1 MLMKRSN
8 TVIGLSF
15 LIVVLALSAVLAGFF
30 WSNEGA
36 PFTFTSLR
44 GQTVQIYGHGL
55 YRYDTL
61 FTGAANRGNDVVT
74 LVLAIPLLVYAT
86 LRYWHGSLRGGL
98 LLLGTLV
105 YFLYLYG
112 SYGLGIAFNPI
123 FLVYI
128 ALFSA
133 SLFTFVLLFTSIDRQ
148 LLADH
153 LAPDLPRWGIAIF
166 MFVSGLATLVIWL
179 QPLLDVLRQNKP
191 PTLLGSYTTTIT
203 DVLDLGIITPAT
215 FIAGTLILRRNPLG
229 YLVACSLLVLEIMLT
244 PMIMAQTI
252 SQLITGIAFT
262 PAQIIGPMFGFV
274 TLGLFALWVIVILLR
289 NTTDTVPHQPA
300 SLHMA
305 HA

>member
-1 MLMKRSN
+1 MKSSN
-8 TVIGLSF
+8 LVVGLSS
-15 LIVVLALSAVLAGFF
+15 LIVVLALLAVGAGFF
-30 WSNEGA
+30 WPHEGA

-44 GQTVQIYGHGL
+44 GQEVQIYGHGL

-61 FTGAANRGNDVVT
+61 FTGAANRGNDLVT

-86 LRYWHGSLRGGL
+86 LRYWRGSLRGGL

-105 YFLYLYG
+105 YFLYVYG
-112 SYGLGIAFNPI
+112 SYALGIAFNSA

-133 SLFTFVLLFTSIDRQ
+133 SLFAFVLLFVSIDRQ

-153 LAPDLPRWGIAIF
+153 LAPDLPRRGVAIF

-179 QPLLDVLRQNKP
+179 QPLLNDLFQNQMPALVGIYSTK
-191 PTLLGSYTTTIT
+191 IT

-215 FIAGTLILRRNPLG
+215 LIAGTLILRRNPLG
-229 YLVACSLLVLEIMLT
+229 YLVAFALLVLEILLT
-244 PMIMAQTI
+244 PMIIAQTV
-252 SQLITGIAFT
+252 SQWLAGITFT
-262 PAQIIGPMFGFV
+262 TAQIVGPMIGFAA
-274 TLGLFALWVIVILLR
+274 LGLFALWVMVILLR
-289 NTTDTVPHQPA
+289 KTADVVTSQTAPPQPA
-300 SLHMA
+300 